1 MACMNEKEAEVLNEI
16 FSMAAKNPEF
26 RNKLFTEPASALE
39 KYEISERTK
48 SIIIDTIRGILEQ

>member
-1 MACMNEKEAEVLNEI
+1 MKEEETESLNEI

-26 RNKLFTEPASALE
+26 RNKLFTKPASTLE

-48 SIIIDTIRGILEQ
+48 SIIIDAIRGVLNQ

>member
-1 MACMNEKEAEVLNEI
+1 MVSMNEKEAEVLNEI
-16 FSMAAKNPEF
+16 FSMAARNPEF

-48 SIIIDTIRGILEQ
+48 SIIINAIRGILDQ